1 MITGSVKTGST
12 EMEYFSF
19 GSGSRRLIILP
30 GIGVQKVRASAKGV
44 ETAYSCFEQDY
55 TVTVFDRKNDLPQGC
70 TIAQMAD
77 DTALAMKALNIE
89 KADFFG
95 ASMGGMIAQT
105 MAINHPSLVRSLV
118 LGSTLSRP
126 NDTVLNVSRNW
137 ISLAQKGDVTAMA
150 EKMINLLY
158 SEKLAAQLSSAAAL
172 LFAGVTKADLDWF
185 IIQARAIS
193 GFDVYDKL
201 SLIHCP
207 ALVIGVEND
216 GVVTAQASYELAEKL
231 GCELYMYGG
240 EYRHCVFDEAPDYK
254 QRLMDFYNSI
264 I

>member
-1 MITGSVKTGST
+1 
-12 EMEYFSF
+12 
-19 GSGSRRLIILP
+19 
-30 GIGVQKVRASAKGV
+30 
-44 ETAYSCFEQDY
+44 
-55 TVTVFDRKNDLPQGC
+55 
-70 TIAQMAD
+70 
-77 DTALAMKALNIE
+77 
-89 KADFFG
+89 
-95 ASMGGMIAQT
+95 MIAQT

-264 I
+264 V

>member
-1 MITGSVKTGST
+1 
-12 EMEYFSF
+12 
-19 GSGSRRLIILP
+19 
-30 GIGVQKVRASAKGV
+30 
-44 ETAYSCFEQDY
+44 
-55 TVTVFDRKNDLPQGC
+55 
-70 TIAQMAD
+70 
-77 DTALAMKALNIE
+77 
-89 KADFFG
+89 
-95 ASMGGMIAQT
+95 
-105 MAINHPSLVRSLV
+105 
-118 LGSTLSRP
+118 
-126 NDTVLNVSRNW
+126 
-137 ISLAQKGDVTAMA
+137 
-150 EKMINLLY
+150 MINLLY

-264 I
+264 VCPVEM